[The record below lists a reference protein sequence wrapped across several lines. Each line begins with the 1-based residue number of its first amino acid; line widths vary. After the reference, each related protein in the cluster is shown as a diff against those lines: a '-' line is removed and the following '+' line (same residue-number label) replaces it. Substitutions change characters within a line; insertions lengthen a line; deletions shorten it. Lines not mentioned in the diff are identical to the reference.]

1 LINLKKFKNKKI
13 KYSFIQGRLSS
24 EVAGK
29 FQHFPIHNWEKE
41 FHLARKLG
49 FDYVEWIISDFSNP
63 IFNPLFSKV
72 IKKVLI
78 KNKIRISSISMD
90 LIMDNPLHK
99 ITKTESLWLSDK
111 VKEAVNYFKINRVS
125 IPIEERSRYNNKF
138 EKSLALKNLQLIYSK
153 LNNSCKVCI
162 ETDMSPKS
170 LISLFKMKKFDKL
183 GVLLDLGN
191 TRAHGFN
198 IEDYFKFYPEKIY
211 SIHIKYREESY
222 GMTKILIKKNFHELN
237 FLTNNLKKLKNLN
250 DISFQTYK
258 THKKFFTDIQRSIK
272 NFNTY
277 VK

>member
-1 LINLKKFKNKKI
+1 MINLKKFKRKEI

-41 FHLARKLG
+41 FHLAKKLG
-49 FDYVEWIISDFSNP
+49 FDSIEWIITDFSNP

-72 IKKVLI
+72 IKKVLLKNRI
-78 KNKIRISSISMD
+78 KISSISMD
-90 LIMDNPLHK
+90 LIMDNPLYKLTK
-99 ITKTESLWLSDK
+99 IESLWLANKIRD
-111 VKEAVNYFKINRVS
+111 AVNFFKIRRVS
-125 IPIEERSRYNNKF
+125 IPIEERSRYNNKL
-138 EKSLALKNLQLIYSK
+138 EKSLALKNLNLIYSK
-153 LNNSCKVCI
+153 LKTKCKVCI

-170 LISLFKMKKFDKL
+170 LISILKMKKFNKL
-183 GVLLDLGN
+183 GILLDLGN
-191 TRAHGFN
+191 TRAHGFA

-222 GMTKILIKKNFHELN
+222 GRTQIIIKNNFHELN
-237 FLTNNLKKLKNLN
+237 FLANNLIKLKNLN

-258 THKKFFTDIQRSIK
+258 THKNFFTDIQRSIK